1 MARTK
6 PLSELSPAYRRRIER
21 GLASGKTRQQ
31 ARGHGTSGPGTTE
44 YQKRMWRQAENL
56 LTKARRESGSGQAVD
71 DNETIAELVLE
82 LGYARTIRFLKAKA
96 EATRRYAE
104 YEDYDEPVAVM
115 HHEAD
120 DYDINVSWY
129 WYH

>member
-31 ARGHGTSGPGTTE
+31 ARGHATPGTGTTE
-44 YQKRMWRQAENL
+44 YQRRQWRRAQNL
-56 LTKARRESGSGQAVD
+56 LTKARQESGNGQVVD
-71 DNETIAELVLE
+71 DTTTIADLVLE
-82 LGYARTIRFLKAKA
+82 LGYARTIRFLEAKA
-96 EATRRYAE
+96 EATRRYAD
-104 YEDYDEPVAVM
+104 YEDYDEPVAQM
-115 HHEAD
+115 HAEAD
-120 DYDINVSWY
+120 DYDIDVSWF